1 MEEEPQPLSI
11 EMRMPVVIDD
21 EMLTK
26 AVYDQGPQDYAGKIA
41 REEGINFGDVK
52 KLRLDY
58 RSRPY
63 MQGRSQK
70 FVFFWAGGISFLGV

>member
-1 MEEEPQPLSI
+1 MDEEEQQPLSI
-11 EMRMPVVIDD
+11 EMRMPCVIDD
-21 EMLTK
+21 DMLTK

-58 RSRPY
+58 RSMPVTVKI
-63 MQGRSQK
+63 G
-70 FVFFWAGGISFLGV
+70 